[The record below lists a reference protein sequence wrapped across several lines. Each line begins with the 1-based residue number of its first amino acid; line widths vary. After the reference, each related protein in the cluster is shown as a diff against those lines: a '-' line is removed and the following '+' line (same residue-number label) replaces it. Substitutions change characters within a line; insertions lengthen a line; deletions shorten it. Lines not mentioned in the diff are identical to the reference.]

1 MLRETEITIPARN
14 ENHVICKILP
24 LYLKLLHDDNIG
36 LKSIEHGSECPVLS
50 PWLVA
55 ERVANAIDIPSCNS
69 KTHLEHVDM
78 GIAFVVTFRG
88 SVMYP
93 AL

>member
-1 MLRETEITIPARN
+1 VLGKTEITIPAWN
-14 ENHVICKILP
+14 ENHVICEILP

-36 LKSIEHGSECPVLS
+36 LKSIEHGSECPVLA

-55 ERVANAIDIPSCNS
+55 ERVANAVDIPSCNS
-69 KTHLEHVDM
+69 KNHLEHVDM
-78 GIAFVVTFRG
+78 GIAFVVTFSG
-88 SVMYP
+88 TAIYP